1 MTQWH
6 DPVVEEV
13 RRIREQQAAE
23 VNYDLEA
30 IFERA
35 RRRQKQS
42 KHKTVSFASAATSDN
57 RQEQQDALH
66 IPVA

>member
-1 MTQWH
+1 MIPWH

-13 RRIREQQAAE
+13 RGIRKQQAAE

-35 RRRQKQS
+35 RRRQKLS
-42 KHKTVSFASAATSDN
+42 KRKTVSFASAATSDN
-57 RQEQQDALH
+57 RPEKPAALPS
-66 IPVA
+66 PVA